1 MRLDALVRQVGAV
14 GGSVTEGQR
23 RDLEQRVRQLQDEQK
38 ALRDLALERKRQLTK
53 GLSQRHVRHRYVY
66 ITIEDNVI
74 DVEQE

>member
-1 MRLDALVRQVGAV
+1 M
-14 GGSVTEGQR
+14 TEGQR

-66 ITIEDNVI
+66 ITIEDKRYRRRTRMRDFPAISV
-74 DVEQE
+74 DKDT